1 MSWTYKLSREATK
14 QLRHLPRDRQQ
25 QLARALDA
33 MKEDPFSGD
42 VAHIRSGRFKGVLRR
57 RVGRYRIIFSVDRPN
72 RVIQVAAIFLR
83 TEQTYG

>member
-1 MSWTYKLSREATK
+1 
-14 QLRHLPRDRQQ
+14 
-25 QLARALDA
+25 